1 MGVAMNTY
9 QFTLI
14 LSGVA
19 EITPELADAL
29 YAATGGDIE
38 FNMRNDVAYI
48 EFDRAADTLQL
59 AVNSAITQIEGAGVG
74 VRVVRVES
82 DAANTIAKINADLL
96 GVGQGD

>member
-1 MGVAMNTY
+1 MAR
-9 QFTLI
+9 QKFTLI

-29 YAATGGDIE
+29 FEATGGDIE
-38 FNMRNDVAYI
+38 FNMRDGVAFL
-48 EFDRAADTLQL
+48 EFDRRAASLRD
-59 AVNSAITQIEGAGVG
+59 AVTAAISQVEGAG

-96 GVGQGD
+96 GVGSGP

>member
-1 MGVAMNTY
+1 MNTY

-14 LSGVA
+14 LSGVP

-38 FNMRNDVAYI
+38 LNMRNDVAYI
-48 EFDRAADTLQL
+48 EFDRTANTLND
-59 AVNSAITQIEGAGVG
+59 AVNSAIAQVMGAGVG

-82 DAANTIAKINADLL
+82 DAANTIAKINAELL
-96 GVGQGD
+96 GVSGGK